1 LRGGFI
7 DAPPCERGATPNA
20 TLIQSLVL
28 FSVFEMSSA
37 RIRRHAAI
45 TKHELKVLRLRKR
58 CAYSSQAL
66 AIFSRQANSSLRTRL
81 IGEMGTGSFWTGRRM
96 LVARE
101 DGEGD
106 EIDRQA
112 RSRGNAAVSWSRRS

>member
-1 LRGGFI
+1 MRLSGRVRFLGAQEKHTRDKQLTRWQSEGLRFLLFATLRQKISLLRGGLI

-37 RIRRHAAI
+37 RIRRHVAI
-45 TKHELKVLRLRKR
+45 TKRQLKVLRLRKR

-66 AIFSRQANSSLRTRL
+66 AIFSRQTNS
-81 IGEMGTGSFWTGRRM
+81 
-96 LVARE
+96 
-101 DGEGD
+101 
-106 EIDRQA
+106 
-112 RSRGNAAVSWSRRS
+112 

>member
-1 LRGGFI
+1 MNGPRH
-7 DAPPCERGATPNA
+7 ERGATPNA

-37 RIRRHAAI
+37 RIRRRAAV
-45 TKHELKVLRLRKR
+45 TKRRLKVLRLRKR

-66 AIFSRQANSSLRTRL
+66 AAFSRGKQTPRFAHVSSARWVPVQFEPGGGGL
-81 IGEMGTGSFWTGRRM
+81 S
-96 LVARE
+96 RE

>member
-1 LRGGFI
+1 M

-37 RIRRHAAI
+37 PIRRHVAI
-45 TKHELKVLRLRKR
+45 TKRRLKVLRLRKR

-66 AIFSRQANSSLRTRL
+66 AIFSRQTNSSLRTRL
-81 IGEMGTGSFWTGRRM
+81 IGEMGTGSFWTGWRM